1 MFSELLGKTLVRI
14 ENNNDQI
21 IFECSD
27 GSKYCQ
33 FHEQDCCEDVHVEDI
48 CGDLEDLIGFPIL
61 QADEESNTDNSGKY
75 ESATWT
81 FYKLAT
87 IKGSVTI
94 RWLGKS
100 DGYYSESVDTMK
112 VYENENQ

>member
-14 ENNNDQI
+14 ENNNYQI

-33 FHEQDCCEDVHVEDI
+33 FHKQDYCEDVYVEDI

-100 DGYYSESVDTMK
+100 NGYYSESVDTMK
-112 VYENENQ
+112 VYEHENQ